1 MSDLH
6 PAVSSR
12 DHISGDTNAPIVLVE
27 YGDYQCPYCGDA
39 YPVTQELVRRY
50 GDKIAFAFRNFP
62 LVEAHPEAFNA
73 AIVAE
78 FAASLGQFWPA
89 HDALYENQDALGPEL
104 YGQIVASLGQSA
116 EQFQAAVDAGE
127 LEARVRQDMESGL
140 RSGVNGTPCF
150 FINGQRFD
158 PRGGF
163 ESLLDAVG
171 QLVERT

>member
-1 MSDLH
+1 M
-6 PAVSSR
+6 
-12 DHISGDTNAPIVLVE
+12 
-27 YGDYQCPYCGDA
+27 
-39 YPVTQELVRRY
+39 
-50 GDKIAFAFRNFP
+50 
-62 LVEAHPEAFNA
+62 EAHPEAFNA

-116 EQFQAAVDAGE
+116 EQFQTAVDAGE
-127 LEARVRQDMESGL
+127 LAARVRQDMESGL

>member
-1 MSDLH
+1 MPLKPPLS
-6 PAVSSR
+6 AN
-12 DHISGDTNAPIVLVE
+12 DHIVGNAKAAIQVVE

-39 YPVTQELVRRY
+39 YPVTKELVRRY

-62 LVEAHPEAFNA
+62 LVGAHPEAFNA

-78 FAASLGQFWPA
+78 FAGSLGQFWPA

-104 YGQIVASLGQSA
+104 YGQIVAWLGQSA
-116 EQFQAAVDAGE
+116 EQFQAAVYAGE

-158 PRGGF
+158 LLGGF